1 MLGEMTMD
9 ASQPEHVQLSLFK
22 EIPSPSPG
30 RQSPKITMND
40 VLCGS
45 LRLVGAT
52 SKESGNGNPFPETQM
67 KRGK

>member
-1 MLGEMTMD
+1 ME
-9 ASQPEHVQLSLFK
+9 ASQSKQVQLSLF
-22 EIPSPSPG
+22 EGIPYPTRRSI
-30 RQSPKITMND
+30 PKITMND

-52 SKESGNGNPFPETQM
+52 SKESGNGNPFPETQL